1 MFTPLL
7 GEPVMKTNGKGPA
20 LLRLNNQKR
29 VMARLRKQRVTS
41 RQELAEALAL
51 SKNTVSLIIDDLL
64 EQALIEELGPV
75 SVAAAGR
82 PKIGIRLRPEK
93 LQSAG
98 VMVERNVI
106 HWRVCDYFSQ
116 VLAEQTLRT
125 DTSNPN
131 RLLAELAT
139 LCRQLTE
146 RYPHLL
152 GIGLGFPGIVDPRR
166 GWMHISLPLEWQDVD
181 LLTSL
186 RRQIQLPIRIMN
198 NVKAAALLA
207 VEQCGLP
214 TESGHFYL
222 RVSEGIGGALIQH
235 GDVFTGHSWTAGEA
249 GHLIVQPGG
258 PRCSCGRRGCLE
270 ALISKPA
277 VNQQLAQRQPG
288 LSWQSRDSATRVVDE
303 VMTQAGG
310 FLGAALGQIM
320 LMLNPAT
327 IIIDCPWNVS
337 ETFCQ
342 AVRKTAQSN
351 TLAFTASHTQLHFPE
366 NRIDPANGLALA
378 VIEESEQRLI

>member
-1 MFTPLL
+1 
-7 GEPVMKTNGKGPA
+7 MKTNGKGPA

-125 DTSNPN
+125 DTSNPT

-181 LLTSL
+181 LLTTL

-214 TESGHFYL
+214 TENGHFYL
-222 RVSEGIGGALIQH
+222 RVSEGIGGALIQQ

-288 LSWQSRDSATRVVDE
+288 LSWQSRDSAARVVDE

-310 FLGAALGQIM
+310 FLGAALSQIM
-320 LMLNPAT
+320 LLLNPAT

-337 ETFCQ
+337 ETFCKT
-342 AVRKTAQSN
+342 VRKTAQSN
-351 TLAFTASHTQLHFPE
+351 TLAFTAAHTQLHFPE

-378 VIEESEQRLI
+378 VIEASEQRLI